1 MSQINIESPKHC
13 SKREFSIHKFKFNK
27 LLFAVFTF
35 LLSILSIIFVVWKS
49 LHPSRPEFSLT
60 SANINQ
66 LNVSTSH
73 LLYSSIQLT
82 LLSKN
87 PNKKI
92 GIYYDEMQVFASY
105 KGQQIT
111 VYSSLPPFYQGHED
125 TNLLSASLTGSG
137 LPVAP
142 SVIYLV
148 QRDQSAGKLVLVLK
162 AIGRLRWMVGTWVS
176 GKYRYNVNCIATM
189 PFGPSSALSSTRFKQ
204 GTQCST
210 TL

>member
-13 SKREFSIHKFKFNK
+13 SKREFCIHKK
-27 LLFAVFTF
+27 LFFAVVAF
-35 LLSILSIIFVVWKS
+35 LFSILLALIFIVWIS
-49 LHPSRPEFSLT
+49 LHPSRPEFSL
-60 SANINQ
+60 SEAKINQ
-66 LNVSTSH
+66 LNLFTAH

-111 VYSSLPPFYQGHED
+111 VYTSLPPFYQGHED
-125 TNLLSASLTGSG
+125 TNVLSASLTGNG
-137 LPVAP
+137 LAVAP
-142 SVIYLV
+142 SVVYFV
-148 QRDQSAGKLVLVLK
+148 QRDQSSGKLVLALK
-162 AIGRLRWMVGTWVS
+162 AIGKLRWKVGTWVS
-176 GKYRYNVNCIATM
+176 GKYRYNVNCIVVV
-189 PFGPSSALSSTRFKQ
+189 PFGGSSPLSSTRFKQ
-204 GTQCST
+204 TQCST